1 MVKRYCYI
9 CCKIVDY
16 KGSMKEHQDSEHVED
31 IKNSKI
37 SNSMAE
43 VVRSSCKVCGEHV
56 KVTNM
61 REHTKR
67 VHQMT
72 ITEYKSKFNQYYYD
86 LCSRADSSWLWDLW
100 RIPSFG

>member
-1 MVKRYCYI
+1 
-9 CCKIVDY
+9 
-16 KGSMKEHQDSEHVED
+16 
-31 IKNSKI
+31 
-37 SNSMAE
+37 MAE
-43 VVRSSCKVCGEHV
+43 VVRSSFNVCGEHV
-56 KVTNM
+56 KVTNK